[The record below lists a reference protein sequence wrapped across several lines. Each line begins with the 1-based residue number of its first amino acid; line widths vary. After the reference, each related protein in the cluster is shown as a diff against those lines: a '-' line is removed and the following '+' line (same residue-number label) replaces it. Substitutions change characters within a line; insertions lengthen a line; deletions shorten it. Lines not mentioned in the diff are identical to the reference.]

1 MCKTILHDASCKTLQ
16 SVNFL
21 SESRDQIFSLLLQIK
36 KPINVSDFKC
46 TAPRLYKYSQA
57 QKSMEFNKSW
67 KGDKGL
73 LIKLVRNNDTS
84 HIRSVSQQTFEHK
97 ILGFPVRP
105 VFKYAYSLLWTG
117 FRHHYNIT
125 RSTIQYR
132 VSITDQICSEGGSN
146 LSISSL

>member
-21 SESRDQIFSLLLQIK
+21 SESRDQIFSLLLQIRG
-36 KPINVSDFKC
+36 PLMSVILNAQHLVC
-46 TAPRLYKYSQA
+46 TSTHKH
-57 QKSMEFNKSW
+57 KSMEFNKSW

-117 FRHHYNIT
+117 FRHYYNIT
-125 RSTIQYR
+125 RSTIQCESTLTRFVLRDEVTFSMY
-132 VSITDQICSEGGSN
+132 Q
-146 LSISSL
+146 